1 MKIQLIIVFI
11 LLCAIHENLDAQT
24 VRGVVQV
31 PGEKARLTDPKKPE
45 SLGQGKKEFL
55 PGANVYWATTTEG
68 TTTDEKGGFELTW
81 LGDSLNKLV
90 ISFVG
95 YVNDTVEVKTPSAP
109 VYVLLIAENEL
120 EEFVIEGRELN
131 NSMIK
136 PINVETIGDKEL
148 KKAACCNLAESFESN
163 ASVDVVYPDAVSGAR
178 AIQMLGLSGV
188 YTQLLT
194 ENTPLTRGLSANYGL
209 SFIPGPWIQSIQI
222 TKGVGSVVNG
232 YESMSG
238 QINVEYLKPEEDK
251 TDNLFVNLYGN
262 AMGRGEA
269 NVHYRKKF
277 NDKISTMLFIHSN
290 TYFTKNDHNLDGF
303 LDNPLSKQINVMN
316 RWKRQTKKTEQVLG
330 LRALY
335 DEKTGGQVNY
345 NPDTDFNTT
354 NAYGIGVTTRLVEGF
369 FKNGFLFPES
379 ATRSMGIIASGK
391 HHAYDSYFGLR
402 KYTAEQNSGYAN
414 IIFQD
419 VFKTTLHNYKAG
431 LSFLYDQFKENYND
445 SVFQRT
451 EQVPG
456 AFFEYTYTDI
466 EKVTAMGGIRADYHN
481 LYGVKIT
488 PRVHLRYTVGAKTT
502 FRASA
507 GTGFRTPNIF
517 IENAAALASSRI
529 VDIRETL
536 LPEETMNAG
545 GSITR
550 RFMFLENE
558 ASLNIDYYYTQFIN
572 QVVVDLEDVNKVSF
586 YNLDG
591 KSFSHSVQADVDLM
605 FFKGF
610 TVKAAYKN
618 YLVRSTYSGIEKD
631 KPMVPKHRVMMNISY
646 HTPSKKWKF
655 DFISNW
661 YGLSRV
667 PSTAQNL
674 PEFQFSEKSK
684 EYYIVHFQIT
694 KLFKRFEL
702 YGGVENL
709 LNFTQH
715 DAILAASDPFGNN
728 FDASLIWGPL
738 NGRNFY
744 AGLRY
749 SLKK

>member
-1 MKIQLIIVFI
+1 MKFQLIILFISLYVF
-11 LLCAIHENLDAQT
+11 HENLSAQT

-31 PGEKARLTDPKKPE
+31 NGEK
-45 SLGQGKKEFL
+45 GKKEFL
-55 PGANVYWATTTEG
+55 PGANVYWAATTEG
-68 TTTDEKGGFELTW
+68 TATDAKGGFELIW
-81 LGDSLNKLV
+81 KGDSLNKLV
-90 ISFVG
+90 VSFIG
-95 YVNDTVEVKTPSAP
+95 YVNDTVTIKDPSATIF
-109 VYVLLIAENEL
+109 VTLLDENEL
-120 EEFVIEGRELN
+120 KEFVIEGRDLN

-136 PINVETIGDKEL
+136 PINVETIGDKDL

-238 QINVEYLKPEEDK
+238 QINVEYLKPEDDK
-251 TDNLFVNLYGN
+251 TENLFVNLYGN

-269 NVHYRKKF
+269 NIHLNKKF

-290 TYFTKNDHNLDGF
+290 TYIQKNDQNHDGF

-335 DEKTGGQVNY
+335 DEKTGGQLTY
-345 NPDTDFNTT
+345 DPDINTT
-354 NAYGIGVTTRLVEGF
+354 NAYGIGVKTRLVEGF

-379 ATRSMGIIASGK
+379 PTRSMGIIASGK
-391 HHAYDSYFGLR
+391 HHAYDSFFGLR

-414 IIFQD
+414 VIFQD
-419 VFKTTLHNYKAG
+419 VFKTTLHNYKTG
-431 LSFLYDQFKENYND
+431 ISFLYDQFKENFND
-445 SVFQRT
+445 SVFSRT

-456 AFFEYTYTDI
+456 AFFEYTYTNI

-481 LYGVKIT
+481 LYGMKYT
-488 PRVHLRYTVGAKTT
+488 PRIHLRYTIGAKTT
-502 FRASA
+502 IRASA

-517 IENAAALASSRI
+517 IENASTLASSRTI
-529 VDIRETL
+529 EIREKL
-536 LPEETMNAG
+536 LPEETMNVG
-545 GSITR
+545 GSLTR

-558 ASLNIDYYYTQFIN
+558 ASLNVDYYYTQFKN

-586 YNLDG
+586 YNLQG
-591 KSFSHSVQADVDLM
+591 NSFSHSTQADVDVML
-605 FFKGF
+605 FKGF
-610 TVKAAYKN
+610 TVKAAYK
-618 YLVRSTYSGIEKD
+618 YYMVRSTYSGIEKD
-631 KPMVPKHRVMMNISY
+631 KPMVPKQRVMFNVSY
-646 HTPSKKWKF
+646 QTPSKKWKF
-655 DFISNW
+655 DLISNW

-674 PEFQFSEKSK
+674 PEFQFSERSK

-694 KLFKRFEL
+694 KVFKHFEL
-702 YGGVENL
+702 YAGAENL

-715 DAILAASDPFGNN
+715 DAILASNDPFGSN

-749 SLKK
+749 SLRK